1 VSKST
6 QALVET
12 RKGNLLLSIAL
23 TAFVR
28 SLIKQEALFVFML
41 IKMQKLMYI
50 LKWKAHRNSVGLVC
64 GESKYSLSQH

>member
-28 SLIKQEALFVFML
+28 SACKTRSFVCIHANKNAEIDVYFEMESTPQL
-41 IKMQKLMYI
+41 
-50 LKWKAHRNSVGLVC
+50 C
-64 GESKYSLSQH
+64 GFSLR